1 VLRGMGRTRPAAVV
15 NLVGYWVLALPVGG
29 VLALPVGG
37 VLALPVGG
45 VLALRGGFG
54 LAGIW
59 GGMLLGLA
67 LVAVSLCIWIARR
80 GPAHLAREAD
90 ASLAA
95 DAPA

>member
-15 NLVGYWVLALPVGG
+15 NLVGYW